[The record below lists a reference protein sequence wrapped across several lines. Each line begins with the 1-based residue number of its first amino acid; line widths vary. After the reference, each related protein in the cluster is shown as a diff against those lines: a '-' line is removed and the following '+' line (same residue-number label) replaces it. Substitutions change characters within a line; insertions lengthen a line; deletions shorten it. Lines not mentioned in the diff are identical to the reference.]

1 MTTDR
6 YEKATQAVLDA
17 EDKKPGRG
25 TAIAGELLM
34 GLFGRDE
41 AKARAVF
48 CALARRIPEDDQA
61 RVADLTENPGR
72 MVPGGPDSPDFARK
86 KAARYAAVAQ
96 AAGRR
101 AIREQSGAGPF
112 EGQMTRHAR
121 KVARLREE
129 QG

>member
-1 MTTDR
+1 MDR
-6 YEKATQAVLDA
+6 YEKAARAVLDA
-17 EDKKPGRG
+17 EERKPGRG
-25 TAIAGELLM
+25 AAIAGELLM

-48 CALARRIPEDDQA
+48 RALARRIPEDDQA
-61 RVADLTENPGR
+61 RVADLTENPER
-72 MVPGGPDSPDFARK
+72 IMPGGPDAPDYARK

-96 AAGRR
+96 AATRR

-112 EGQMTRHAR
+112 EGPMTRHAR
-121 KVARLREE
+121 KVAGLKEE